1 MDILTMKSIY
11 YSALF
16 FSFYLCPAQN
26 NPLYN
31 KLPLGKFAVGFKIV
45 TLTDDSRLDKPE
57 YNYFG
62 EKTAGNRNHRFS
74 IHIWYPAKPNTGKGI
89 VTYGEYCYN
98 MKFEKTMD
106 TIDPQKRVEELR
118 RSGRGFFQINDVDF
132 KRMTPLAMMAQKD
145 ALPITG
151 KFPLLI
157 GSLRPV
163 STAVTIEFLVSNGF
177 VVAMVVPVENLEYPK
192 AFLGEVADMKLAI
205 KHLAHGGMIVENQI
219 GAFGFSGSA
228 FPSLLLS
235 MDDLRIKAYADLEGA
250 FFQGFFEQFSM
261 SDLYSTRNMKIPFLH
276 LFGQVHARDEKYF
289 SEFEKMKFSN
299 RYRVLF
305 NQPRLD
311 HWDFATEGRATTN
324 ILHSR
329 GSSENGIQA
338 TFELANLYLLHFFN
352 ATLKNDDESL
362 LMLENKNS
370 ITGFAD
376 TLWSITKYKAI
387 KASPNTEI
395 FNEIVTRNGVAAAI
409 TLAKETAKTD
419 PDADFLKWFVLDE
432 VANKLHSRNELAEEL
447 LFRKFAVE
455 QHPNTG
461 ALWRK
466 LSDLYT
472 VPEHLKEKIY
482 SLAKSLEFEPYSIGF
497 YNLGCFYAVSNNKD
511 KAFEALENAVQYG
524 FNSKRQYESDTD
536 LLSLKSDTRWQSLFE
551 KLK

>member
-1 MDILTMKSIY
+1 MKSIFY

-26 NPLYN
+26 NSLFN
-31 KLPLGKFAVGFKIV
+31 NLPLGKFAVGFRIV

-62 EKTAGNRNHRFS
+62 EKTTGNRNHRFA
-74 IHIWYPAKPNTGKGI
+74 IHIWYPAKPKTGKGI
-89 VTYGEYCYN
+89 ITYGEYCFN
-98 MKFEKTMD
+98 IKFEKTMD
-106 TIDPQKRVEELR
+106 TIDLQKREEEFR
-118 RSGRGFFQINDVDF
+118 RSGRGFFQINDIDF
-132 KRMTPLAMMAQKD
+132 NRMTPLAMMAQKD
-145 ALPITG
+145 AVPVTG

-163 STAVTIEFLVSNGF
+163 SNAVTIEFLVSNGF
-177 VVAMVVPVENLEYPK
+177 VVAMVVPIENLEYPK
-192 AFLGEVADMKLAI
+192 AFISEVSDMKLAI
-205 KHLAHGGMIVENQI
+205 KHLANGGMIDENRI

-228 FPSLLLS
+228 FPSFLLS

-261 SDLYSTRNMKIPFLH
+261 SDFYSTRNMKIPFLH
-276 LFGQVHARDEKYF
+276 LFSQEHAQDEKYF

-370 ITGFAD
+370 ITGYAD
-376 TLWSITKYKAI
+376 RLWSIKKYKAI
-387 KASPNTEI
+387 NASPNTET
-395 FNEIVTRNGVAAAI
+395 FNEIVNRNGVASAI

-432 VANKLHSRNELAEEL
+432 VANKLHSKNKLVEEL
-447 LFRKFAVE
+447 FFRKFAVE
-455 QHPNTG
+455 QHPNSGT
-461 ALWRK
+461 LWRK
-466 LSDLYT
+466 LSELYT
-472 VPEHLKEKIY
+472 APEQLQEKIY